1 MLVPWFVDTPS
12 GSVRAFERHALNL
25 EGRNFRAHFQRL
37 KLSIL
42 KRGVCQFDE
51 PWCQW
56 GKQHTYPLGAIT
68 WGNRVTSIYEL
79 LETEGG
85 KAALA
90 NIPGLKVRLLAPPPV
105 VPDSIIKWLRDHHN
119 SLDAGMATTL
129 SDALGT
135 YAELEAKWHAHCDKN
150 GITSRGVPD

>member
-25 EGRNFRAHFQRL
+25 DGRNFKANVQRL

-56 GKQHTYPLGAIT
+56 GKQHT
-68 WGNRVTSIYEL
+68 
-79 LETEGG
+79 
-85 KAALA
+85 
-90 NIPGLKVRLLAPPPV
+90 
-105 VPDSIIKWLRDHHN
+105 
-119 SLDAGMATTL
+119 
-129 SDALGT
+129 
-135 YAELEAKWHAHCDKN
+135 
-150 GITSRGVPD
+150 